1 MNAYKTLVPV
11 LALILALAVF
21 SCKDTSEDMEITAA
35 SEQYLTV
42 AFVMGDAVVQQ
53 NDRTQTLRVGMQL
66 GQGNTLITLGDESGC
81 TLQTPSGTT
90 VRLAGD
96 TQLLLDELYKDDT
109 LNIEK
114 TGLELAA
121 GTILV
126 RTSALVR
133 NDEFSVRTR
142 TAVAG
147 VRGTEFLVSYS
158 EEAGTDV
165 AVQKGRV
172 AVSRNVS
179 VDLPEEY
186 KQHEAAVNT
195 VVQQESEVVIQP
207 NQRIRVSQDENAVYQ
222 QQVQQRVNHQ
232 IEALQT
238 RPDANAGEELVLQ
251 TRQAAVQARP
261 QPAVT
266 RPTAADQEKF
276 RLLEESSAV
285 EQKTPAADPERPQQ
299 TQRPAATTGRPSGTG
314 RQDVP
319 AQLPGEI
326 RDERFPR

>member
-1 MNAYKTLVPV
+1 MNTYKTLVPV
-11 LALILALAVF
+11 LALILTLSIF
-21 SCKDTSEDMEITAA
+21 SCKDVSDDTEITAA
-35 SEQYLTV
+35 PEHFLTV
-42 AFVMGDAVVQQ
+42 AFVMGDAVTQQ
-53 NDRTQTLRVGMQL
+53 GDRTQTLRVGMQL

-90 VRLAGD
+90 VRLAGN
-96 TQLLLDELYKDDT
+96 TELLLDELYKDGT

-126 RTSALVR
+126 RTSTLVR
-133 NDEFSVRTR
+133 NDEFNVRTQ

-165 AVQKGRV
+165 AVQKGSV
-172 AVSRNVS
+172 AVSRNVR

-195 VVQQESEVVIQP
+195 VVQNESEVVIQP
-207 NQRIRVSQDENAVYQ
+207 NQRIRVSQDENAAYQ
-222 QQVQQRVNHQ
+222 QQVQQRVNEQ
-232 IEALQT
+232 IEALQA
-238 RPDANAGEELVLQ
+238 RPDANAGEELVTQ

-266 RPTAADQEKF
+266 RPTTADQEKF
-276 RLLEESSAV
+276 RLLEESSTA
-285 EQKTPAADPERPQQ
+285 EQERPAADTGRP
-299 TQRPAATTGRPSGTG
+299 ATTGRTPGTS
-314 RQDVP
+314 RQDIP
-319 AQLPGEI
+319 ARLPGEI
-326 RDERFPR
+326 QDERFPR